1 MKTFFMTAA
10 LVAVLTVPAFAEG
23 DATGTEALGDTH
35 GSFKASTQEPI
46 FLASSQIS
54 TGEFAMA
61 QAKAQPR
68 AKKTTG
74 AEANNTYMGFRVE
87 SLKSPTGMDGGNRK

>member
-1 MKTFFMTAA
+1 MKTFFTATAVVA
-10 LVAVLTVPAFAEG
+10 LLTVPAFAEG
-23 DATGTEALGDTH
+23 DTTGTEALGDAH

-46 FLASSQIS
+46 LLASSQIS

-61 QAKAQPR
+61 QAIVSPR
-68 AKKTTG
+68 AKAVS
-74 AEANNTYMGFRVE
+74 AEASDTYMGFRVE